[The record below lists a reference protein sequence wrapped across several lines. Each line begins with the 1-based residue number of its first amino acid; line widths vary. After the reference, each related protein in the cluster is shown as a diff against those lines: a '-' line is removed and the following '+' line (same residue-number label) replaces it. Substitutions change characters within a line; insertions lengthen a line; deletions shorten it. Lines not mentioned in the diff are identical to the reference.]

1 MLLIYFVEK
10 QQKIKKDKMM
20 EIDILAHEIINPL
33 NIIVGCA
40 ELSAIEANQLKN
52 DKIGNYLK
60 TIVSQSMKCCSMLEQ
75 QIQQRNNS
83 IYYDVDFAYFIK
95 TIISTLKHHPL
106 LNGRNIVFSD
116 EQNNQTNLHKIKLK
130 TENKCYLK
138 IIVNN
143 MIINAIKHS
152 NEKEDIFIS
161 LKNSITDNPQI
172 ILEIKNKI
180 NYNQKESHFTKSNFL
195 GLNIIDS
202 LVKKIEGEWNLIQDD
217 DDIITHLI
225 LF

>member
-1 MLLIYFVEK
+1 
-10 QQKIKKDKMM
+10 M

-75 QIQQRNNS
+75 QLQQQKEDS
-83 IYYDVDFAYFIK
+83 IYSEIDFVRFVE
-95 TIISTLKHHPL
+95 TIISTLKNHTL
-106 LNGRNIVFSD
+106 LDGRNIVFSN
-116 EQNNQTNLHKIKLK
+116 EQNDQTNLHKIK
-130 TENKCYLK
+130 
-138 IIVNN
+138 I
-143 MIINAIKHS
+143 MNAIKHS
-152 NEKEDIFIS
+152 NEKEEIFIS
-161 LKNSITDNPQI
+161 LKNKLSDNPQTV
-172 ILEIKNKI
+172 LEIKNKM

-202 LVKKIEGEWNLIQDD
+202 LVNKIEGDWNLIQDG

>member
-1 MLLIYFVEK
+1 
-10 QQKIKKDKMM
+10 MM

-52 DKIGNYLK
+52 DKITNYLK
-60 TIVSQSMKCCSMLEQ
+60 TIVSQSIKCCSMLEQ
-75 QIQQRNNS
+75 QIQQCDNS
-83 IYYDVDFAYFIK
+83 IYCELDFACFIK
-95 TIISTLKHHPL
+95 TIISTLKNHPL
-106 LNGRNIVFSD
+106 LNDRNIVFTLNN
-116 EQNNQTNLHKIKLK
+116 ETNQNHLQKIKIK
-130 TENKCYLK
+130 NENKCYLK

-143 MIINAIKHS
+143 MIMNAIKHS

-161 LKNSITDNPQI
+161 FKNRLAGNSQTV
-172 ILEIKNKI
+172 LEIKNKI
-180 NYNQKESHFTKSNFL
+180 NYKEKESHFTKSNFL

-202 LVKKIEGEWNLIQDD
+202 LVKKIEGDWNLIQDN
-217 DDIITHLI
+217 DDIITNLI

>member
-1 MLLIYFVEK
+1 
-10 QQKIKKDKMM
+10 MM

-52 DKIGNYLK
+52 DKITNYLK

-75 QIQQRNNS
+75 QIQQCDNS
-83 IYYDVDFAYFIK
+83 IYCELDFPCFIK
-95 TIISTLKHHPL
+95 RIISTLKNHPL
-106 LNGRNIVFSD
+106 LNGRNIVFTLND
-116 EQNNQTNLHKIKLK
+116 ETNQTNQNHLQKIKIK
-130 TENKCYLK
+130 NENKCYLK
-138 IIVNN
+138 IIINN
-143 MIINAIKHS
+143 MIMNAIKHS

-161 LKNSITDNPQI
+161 FKNRLAGNSKTV
-172 ILEIKNKI
+172 LEIKNKI
-180 NYNQKESHFTKSNFL
+180 NYKEKESHFTKSNFL

-202 LVKKIEGEWNLIQDD
+202 LVKKIEGDWNLIQDN
-217 DDIITHLI
+217 DDIITNLI

>member
-1 MLLIYFVEK
+1 
-10 QQKIKKDKMM
+10 MM

-52 DKIGNYLK
+52 DKITNYLK
-60 TIVSQSMKCCSMLEQ
+60 TIVSQSIKCCSMLEQ
-75 QIQQRNNS
+75 QIQQCDNS
-83 IYYDVDFAYFIK
+83 IYCELDFACFIK
-95 TIISTLKHHPL
+95 RIISTLKNHPL
-106 LNGRNIVFSD
+106 LNGRNIVFTLND
-116 EQNNQTNLHKIKLK
+116 KTNQNHLQKIKIK
-130 TENKCYLK
+130 NENKCYLK

-143 MIINAIKHS
+143 MIMNAIKHP

-161 LKNSITDNPQI
+161 FKNRLAGNSQTV
-172 ILEIKNKI
+172 LEIKNKI
-180 NYNQKESHFTKSNFL
+180 NYKEKESHFTKSNFL

-202 LVKKIEGEWNLIQDD
+202 LVKKIEGDWNLIQDN
-217 DDIITHLI
+217 DDIITNLI

>member
-1 MLLIYFVEK
+1 
-10 QQKIKKDKMM
+10 MM
-20 EIDILAHEIINPL
+20 EIDILAYEIINPL

-75 QIQQRNNS
+75 QLQQQKEDS
-83 IYYDVDFAYFIK
+83 IYSEIDFVRFVE
-95 TIISTLKHHPL
+95 TIISTLKNHTL
-106 LNGRNIVFSD
+106 LDGRNIVFSN
-116 EQNNQTNLHKIKLK
+116 EQNDQTNLHKIKIMN
-130 TENKCYLK
+130 ENKCYLK
-138 IIVNN
+138 IIINN
-143 MIINAIKHS
+143 MIMNAIKHS

-161 LKNSITDNPQI
+161 LKNRFADNSQTV
-172 ILEIKNKI
+172 LEIKNKM

-202 LVKKIEGEWNLIQDD
+202 LVNKIEGDWNLIQDG

>member
-1 MLLIYFVEK
+1 
-10 QQKIKKDKMM
+10 MM

-52 DKIGNYLK
+52 DKITNYLK
-60 TIVSQSMKCCSMLEQ
+60 TIVSQSIKCCSMLEQ
-75 QIQQRNNS
+75 QIQQCDNS
-83 IYYDVDFAYFIK
+83 IYCELDFACFIK
-95 TIISTLKHHPL
+95 RIISTLKNHPL
-106 LNGRNIVFSD
+106 LNGRNIVFTLND
-116 EQNNQTNLHKIKLK
+116 KTNQNHLQKIKIK
-130 TENKCYLK
+130 NENKCYLK

-143 MIINAIKHS
+143 MIMNAIKHS

-161 LKNSITDNPQI
+161 FKNRLAGNSQTV
-172 ILEIKNKI
+172 LEIKNKI
-180 NYNQKESHFTKSNFL
+180 NYKEKESHFTKSNFL

-202 LVKKIEGEWNLIQDD
+202 LVKKIEGDWNLIQDN
-217 DDIITHLI
+217 DDIITNLI